1 MEAKQGAMW
10 RPTEREQR
18 AYTYLLS
25 ILDPHKEGVIEGQAA
40 VPFFQKSGLPDAVL
54 GGIWQL
60 ADTDSKGHLTTQ
72 EFGVAMK
79 LISLSQAN
87 RPVMLSSLTE
97 DVNLPE
103 LRGISWQQ
111 VLSSPISTSMSGTHG
126 RRDSN
131 TSSIGW
137 TSMMGT
143 AAASQASLSEA
154 VVSPKEKQQYTQIFE
169 KSGPVDGAISGAAA
183 RALFTKTKLTN
194 EQLGRVWMLADPH
207 SEGKLRLPG
216 FIVAM
221 YFIRRIMENRS
232 IELPHRCPASLWRS
246 AGGDPRV
253 LSPVGS
259 MSQTSLTSM
268 STPDLAD
275 AQWDVT
281 KEEWQ
286 RYEQF
291 FNSLDTQRVGYLS
304 GDVPV
309 NFFLKSKLPESL
321 LSKVWDLADIRRS
334 GRLSKE
340 EFAVAMHLI
349 NARLL
354 GGQIPDRLPPTLV
367 PPSMRRAA
375 ISSSSMQNLSPT
387 LRPTSARD
395 RVQLADNLKRST
407 SYAAGRPA
415 VPASMSRVSTA
426 RSTAMS
432 PPMESDELTSLQTQ
446 LGQMEDISRGLQTQ
460 RTETAN
466 QLAQASTRKQEL
478 EGRLIALQSSHDVE
492 QRVNQELKEKLKAEE
507 SQVAVLQSQVSDAN
521 KRLSVVSAQHAQLE
535 QDVHRVQTQQ
545 AALAQRLQQ
554 AQEDERQMHS
564 EISTLEQ
571 RKQMLEQK
579 LVETQS
585 QIAQLQKS
593 NQEMQERVH
602 TLTQETDALTRQV
615 SEAEKEATELTAQI
629 QVQRQAINQKAT
641 SGDRES
647 LSFDDIFGTGE
658 SQPATAEGAAFSSS
672 GEFISAGTDPRSES
686 LPQHPSTSSETTA
699 TISGPAAFAPMPP
712 LDTTL
717 AGANSTDAFDS
728 FGAHSADPFEEFLQ
742 STVTEPSEKRA
753 SENTQQFD
761 AVFAPSAVTRSQTK
775 PIEATR
781 AMSDPRSVTSTP
793 APSSSHATPA
803 AETHNAAKSTPSSPP
818 TATKSNDGLAATSGQ
833 GFAADFTAVFGEIPS
848 ASERAINQDI
858 AAFKD
863 KFPDISSL
871 SVSENVTEKP
881 ITEAKSEEN
890 EELTFESV
898 FGSGDNTND
907 TESKGKD
914 AEVPPPTSDPAAA
927 KKSDK
932 KDEDSKSSKTES
944 SEAANKS
951 VDDDD
956 FVPPPVVKRTN
967 VSARPMSRVLSI
979 FRSSSSSGT
988 RGSGLLSGGPTL
1000 PKRSATERRQQQLKE
1015 QDRKFEEQWAK
1026 GDWPDWVKKGE
1037 FFYERKMLLEM
1048 GYPKDRVVEALEV
1061 NDFNLAQATDYLL
1074 SC

>member
-1 MEAKQGAMW
+1 MEANQGALW

-25 ILDPHKEGVIEGQAA
+25 ILDPHKEGTIEGQAA

-72 EFGVAMK
+72 EFNVAMK

-87 RPVMLSSLTE
+87 RPVMLSSLNE
-97 DVNLPE
+97 DVGLPE

-111 VLSSPISTSMSGTHG
+111 VLSSPSTVSLSGTHG

-131 TSSIGW
+131 TSSTGW
-137 TSMMGT
+137 TSIMGT
-143 AAASQASLSEA
+143 AAASQVSLSEA
-154 VVSPKEKQQYTQIFE
+154 VVSLKEKQQYTQIFE

-183 RALFTKTKLTN
+183 RTLFLKTKLTN

-221 YFIRRIMENRS
+221 YFIRRIMENRN
-232 IELPHRCPASLWRS
+232 IELPRTCPASLWRS
-246 AGGDPRV
+246 AGGDPKV
-253 LSPVGS
+253 LSPLGS

-275 AQWDVT
+275 TQWDVT

-321 LSKVWDLADIRRS
+321 LSKVWDLADIKRS
-334 GRLSKE
+334 GKLSKE

-354 GGQIPDRLPPTLV
+354 GGQIPDKLPATLV

-387 LRPTSARD
+387 LRPVSARD

-407 SYAAGRPA
+407 SYAAGRS
-415 VPASMSRVSTA
+415 VPTSMSRTSTV

-432 PPMESDELTSLQTQ
+432 PPLESDELTALQTQ
-446 LGQMEDISRGLQTQ
+446 LRQMEDISRGLQTQ

-478 EGRLIALQSSHDVE
+478 EGRLVALQSSHDVE
-492 QRVNQELKEKLKAEE
+492 QRVNQELKERLKSEE
-507 SQVAVLQSQVSDAN
+507 SKVAALQAQVSDAN

-554 AQEDERQMHS
+554 AQADERQMHN
-564 EISTLEQ
+564 EIGALEQ

-579 LVETQS
+579 LVETQN
-585 QIAQLQKS
+585 QITQLHKS
-593 NQEMQERVH
+593 NQEMQKRAQ
-602 TLTQETDALTRQV
+602 TLAQQTDALTRKV
-615 SEAEKEATELTAQI
+615 SDAEKEAAELTE
-629 QVQRQAINQKAT
+629 QAASQKPT
-641 SGDRES
+641 SSKHES

-658 SQPATAEGAAFSSS
+658 SQPATAEGGAFSSS
-672 GEFISAGTDPRSES
+672 GEFISAGTEPRSES
-686 LPQHPSTSSETTA
+686 LPHHTSSETTA

-717 AGANSTDAFDS
+717 AEVNSTDAFDS

-742 STVTEPSEKRA
+742 STVAESPQKRA
-753 SENTQQFD
+753 SEDTQQFD
-761 AVFAPSAVTRSQTK
+761 AVFAPSSVTRSQTK
-775 PIEATR
+775 PIEAT
-781 AMSDPRSVTSTP
+781 AISDPRSVTSTP

-803 AETHNAAKSTPSSPP
+803 AEPRNAAKSTPSSPP
-818 TATKSNDGLAATSGQ
+818 TAAKSDLASGQ
-833 GFAADFTAVFGEIPS
+833 DFAADFNAVFGEMPS

-863 KFPDISSL
+863 KFPDINSL
-871 SVSENVTEKP
+871 SVSEKATEMP
-881 ITEAKSEEN
+881 IETKSEG

-898 FGSGDNTND
+898 FGAGDNTE
-907 TESKGKD
+907 TKGKE
-914 AEVPPPTSDPAAA
+914 AQEPEPEPEPEPAPA
-927 KKSDK
+927 KQND
-932 KDEDSKSSKTES
+932 DSKSSKTES
-944 SEAANKS
+944 SGANKS
-951 VDDDD
+951 ADDD

-967 VSARPMSRVLSI
+967 
-979 FRSSSSSGT
+979 
-988 RGSGLLSGGPTL
+988 
-1000 PKRSATERRQQQLKE
+1000 E

-1026 GDWPDWVKKGE
+1026 DDWPEWVKKGE

>member
-1 MEAKQGAMW
+1 MEAKQGALW

-25 ILDPHKEGVIEGQAA
+25 ILDPYKEGVIEGQSA

-60 ADTDSKGHLTTQ
+60 ADTDSKGHLTAQ
-72 EFGVAMK
+72 EFNVAMK

-87 RPVMLSSLTE
+87 RPVMLSSLNE
-97 DVNLPE
+97 DVGLPE

-111 VLSSPISTSMSGTHG
+111 VLSSPSTTSLSGTHG

-143 AAASQASLSEA
+143 AAAAASQVSLSEA

-183 RALFTKTKLTN
+183 RALFLKTKLTN

-221 YFIRRIMENRS
+221 YFIRRIMENRNL
-232 IELPHRCPASLWRS
+232 ELPRTCPASLWRS
-246 AGGDPRV
+246 AGGDPKV
-253 LSPVGS
+253 LSPMGS

-275 AQWDVT
+275 TQWDVT

-291 FNSLDTQRVGYLS
+291 FNSLDTQRVGYLT

-321 LSKVWDLADIRRS
+321 LSKVWDLADIKRS
-334 GRLSKE
+334 GKLNKE

-407 SYAAGRPA
+407 SYAAGRP
-415 VPASMSRVSTA
+415 VPASMSRASTT

-432 PPMESDELTSLQTQ
+432 PPLESDELTALQTQ

-478 EGRLIALQSSHDVE
+478 EGRLVALQSSHDVE
-492 QRVNQELKEKLKAEE
+492 QRVNQELKEKLKSEE
-507 SQVAVLQSQVSDAN
+507 SKVAALQAQVSDAN

-554 AQEDERQMHS
+554 AQEDERQMYN
-564 EISTLEQ
+564 EIGTLEQ

-579 LVETQS
+579 LAETQS
-585 QIAQLQKS
+585 QITQLHKS
-593 NQEMQERVH
+593 NQEMQERAQ
-602 TLTQETDALTRQV
+602 TLAQQADALTRQV
-615 SEAEKEATELTAQI
+615 SDAEKEAAELTE
-629 QVQRQAINQKAT
+629 QAASQNPA
-641 SGDRES
+641 SGKRES

-658 SQPATAEGAAFSSS
+658 SQPATAEGGTFSSS
-672 GEFISAGTDPRSES
+672 GEFVSAGTEPRSES
-686 LPQHPSTSSETTA
+686 LPQNPATSSETTA

-712 LDTTL
+712 LEATL
-717 AGANSTDAFDS
+717 AEVNSTDAFDS

-742 STVTEPSEKRA
+742 STVAESPQKRA
-753 SENTQQFD
+753 SEDAQQFD
-761 AVFAPSAVTRSQTK
+761 AVFAPSAVKRSQTK
-775 PIEATR
+775 PIESA

-803 AETHNAAKSTPSSPP
+803 AEPRSAAKSTPSSPP
-818 TATKSNDGLAATSGQ
+818 TTAAKNDLASGQ
-833 GFAADFTAVFGEIPS
+833 DFAADFNAVFGEMPT

-871 SVSENVTEKP
+871 SVSEKATEKP
-881 ITEAKSEEN
+881 AETKSEG

-898 FGSGDNTND
+898 FGAGDNTD
-907 TESKGKD
+907 TKGKE
-914 AEVPPPTSDPAAA
+914 APGPKSEPAPA
-927 KKSDK
+927 KQND
-932 KDEDSKSSKTES
+932 DSKSSES
-944 SEAANKS
+944 SGANKS
-951 VDDDD
+951 ADDD

-967 VSARPMSRVLSI
+967 GM
-979 FRSSSSSGT
+979 
-988 RGSGLLSGGPTL
+988 
-1000 PKRSATERRQQQLKE
+1000 
-1015 QDRKFEEQWAK
+1015 D
-1026 GDWPDWVKKGE
+1026 
-1037 FFYERKMLLEM
+1037 
-1048 GYPKDRVVEALEV
+1048 
-1061 NDFNLAQATDYLL
+1061 
-1074 SC
+1074 